1 MSEFGS
7 VIFSS
12 PELPNFSYIVAVVVV
27 VTVMIVV
34 VAVMVVG
41 RHYAQNTHGFF
52 FTKKNLFCESVSSTI
67 SFASFSKK
75 KNN

>member
-12 PELPNFSYIVAVVVV
+12 AELPNFSYIVAIVV
-27 VTVMIVV
+27 VTVMVVVIVV
-34 VAVMVVG
+34 VMVVD
-41 RHYAQNTHGFF
+41 RHYASNTHGFF
-52 FTKKNLFCESVSSTI
+52 FTKENLFCDSVSSTI
-67 SFASFSKK
+67 SFASFLEK